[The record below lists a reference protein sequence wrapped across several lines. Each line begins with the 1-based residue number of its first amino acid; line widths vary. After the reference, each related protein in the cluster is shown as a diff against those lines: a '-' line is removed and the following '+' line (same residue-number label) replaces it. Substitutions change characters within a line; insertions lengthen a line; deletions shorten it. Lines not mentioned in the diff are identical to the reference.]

1 MGIHIGNRTSAHLS
15 PKSKHIYNSIVTI
28 NMVSDALDD
37 FELLQLPQHPERTIA
52 WTCTLP
58 ADHDAFDTFE
68 KNDVLLIVGASS
80 ILEGCLPAELPA
92 LVVLG
97 HDEPYDTQ
105 ASWRI
110 NAEKR
115 PVIVV
120 RSLREESVS
129 ESLGRALNS
138 IQLLLFKMSRWAN
151 QLHDILLSS
160 GSIQDI
166 VDASEEV
173 FDNFIDVTDST
184 YKLVA
189 FTKNVS
195 PVDPLSTGLLAKGF
209 HSNELVMEAETMGA
223 VEEWLDQRDM
233 EVFGPDDLVPHK
245 YITGIL
251 RNDGAYAGHV
261 VMVCNNNDMTPGML
275 DSFKFLV
282 AQCQELVNQM
292 DWIASPGVVLLNR
305 LISDERIS
313 QAYLEEQLASLKMEN
328 EHSFQL
334 ALIDI
339 SDSSCREQIY
349 WLMSVLEER
358 IRQPHY
364 ILPYDGYILI
374 LFHSE
379 VFNAASIRMREDQIN
394 EFCCR
399 MSCIAYLS
407 DEFQRLRDVPR
418 AYEQAQLIKQYKS
431 CIDVE
436 LRPLDNIDM
445 RRVMHFDEA
454 FCFYMFDTNTNSK
467 LRDFCMTHTIIDMI
481 NDSND
486 SSSEQDIQLLYFYLF
501 FERKSVPT
509 AQQLNMHRNSVL
521 YRINNL
527 EKKYGLDLDSY
538 STRERLLTIFRFKIL
553 TSSKFRTL
561 LT

>member
-1 MGIHIGNRTSAHLS
+1 MGIHIENRTSAHLS

-184 YKLVA
+184 YNLLLSQR
-189 FTKNVS
+189 TYLLS
-195 PVDPLSTGLLAKGF
+195 IPLA
-209 HSNELVMEAETMGA
+209 
-223 VEEWLDQRDM
+223 R
-233 EVFGPDDLVPHK
+233 VF
-245 YITGIL
+245 
-251 RNDGAYAGHV
+251 
-261 VMVCNNNDMTPGML
+261 
-275 DSFKFLV
+275 
-282 AQCQELVNQM
+282 
-292 DWIASPGVVLLNR
+292 
-305 LISDERIS
+305 
-313 QAYLEEQLASLKMEN
+313 
-328 EHSFQL
+328 
-334 ALIDI
+334 
-339 SDSSCREQIY
+339 
-349 WLMSVLEER
+349 
-358 IRQPHY
+358 
-364 ILPYDGYILI
+364 
-374 LFHSE
+374 
-379 VFNAASIRMREDQIN
+379 
-394 EFCCR
+394 
-399 MSCIAYLS
+399 
-407 DEFQRLRDVPR
+407 
-418 AYEQAQLIKQYKS
+418 
-431 CIDVE
+431 
-436 LRPLDNIDM
+436 
-445 RRVMHFDEA
+445 
-454 FCFYMFDTNTNSK
+454 
-467 LRDFCMTHTIIDMI
+467 
-481 NDSND
+481 
-486 SSSEQDIQLLYFYLF
+486 
-501 FERKSVPT
+501 
-509 AQQLNMHRNSVL
+509 
-521 YRINNL
+521 
-527 EKKYGLDLDSY
+527 
-538 STRERLLTIFRFKIL
+538 
-553 TSSKFRTL
+553 
-561 LT
+561 

>member
-1 MGIHIGNRTSAHLS
+1 M
-15 PKSKHIYNSIVTI
+15 
-28 NMVSDALDD
+28 NMVSSALED
-37 FELLQLPQHPERTIA
+37 FELLQLPQHPGRTIA

-58 ADHDAFDTFE
+58 ADHDLFDTFD

-80 ILEGCLPAELPA
+80 MPEGGLSAELPT
-92 LVVLG
+92 LFVLG
-97 HDEPYDTQ
+97 NDEPYDIQ
-105 ASWRI
+105 ASWQAG
-110 NAEKR
+110 AEKR
-115 PVIVV
+115 PAIVV
-120 RSLREESVS
+120 RSLREESVN

-151 QLHDILLSS
+151 QLHDVLLSN
-160 GSIQDI
+160 GSMQDI
-166 VDASEEV
+166 IGASEGV

-189 FTKNVS
+189 FTKNIS
-195 PVDPLSTGLLAKGF
+195 PVDSLSTGLLTKGF
-209 HSNELVMEAETMGA
+209 HNNELVMEAETMGA
-223 VEEWLDQRDM
+223 VEEWLNQREI
-233 EVFGPDDLVPHK
+233 EVFGPDELVPYK
-245 YITGIL
+245 YVTGIL
-251 RNDGAYAGHV
+251 RSNGAYAGHV

-292 DWIASPGVVLLNR
+292 DWAAGPGVVLINR

-313 QAYLEEQLASLKMEN
+313 QTYLEEKLASLGMEN
-328 EHSFQL
+328 ERSFQL
-334 ALIDI
+334 ALVDM
-339 SDSSCREQIY
+339 SDSSYKEQIY

-358 IRQPHY
+358 IKQPHY

-379 VFNAASIRMREDQIN
+379 VFNAASSRMREDQIN

-399 MSCIAYLS
+399 TGCVAYLS

-418 AYEQAQLIKQYKS
+418 AYEQARLIKQYKS

-553 TSSKFRTL
+553 TSSKFRAL